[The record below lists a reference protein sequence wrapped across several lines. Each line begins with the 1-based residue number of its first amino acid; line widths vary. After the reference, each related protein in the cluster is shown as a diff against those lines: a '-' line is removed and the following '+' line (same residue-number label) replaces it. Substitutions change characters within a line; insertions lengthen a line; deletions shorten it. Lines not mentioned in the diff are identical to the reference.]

1 MGAEPLREV
10 MFGDVRAPLLVLLAA
25 VACVLLIG
33 CVNVANLLLAR
44 GAARGREVAVRTA
57 LGATTGRLARQF
69 AVETLL
75 LVLIAGA
82 AGGWEVGGD
91 A

>member
-10 MFGDVRAPLLVLLAA
+10 MFGDVRAPLLV
-25 VACVLLIG
+25 
-33 CVNVANLLLAR
+33 LLAR